1 MDIKFNNPLSE
12 SWYADPEARFYEGKY
27 CIYVTRSLPYDEQLN
42 HDMFVSDD
50 LEHWKKALDIFDCR
64 DSDENKIGFQ
74 YVDFFIEG
82 EDILMLSRTAFNGAA
97 NYHDANYSVFHKI
110 EDFRSYLN

>member
-50 LEHWKKALDIFDCR
+50 LEHWEIKKDIIDK
-64 DSDENKIGFQ
+64 SKATEYKEGNKTAVIPAGFT
-74 YVDFFIEG
+74 VSKAEG
-82 EDILMLSRTAFNGAA
+82 RKLYLS
-97 NYHDANYSVFHKI
+97 
-110 EDFRSYLN
+110 